1 LKNCFQKE
9 KGLEAEIIDSKLLKA
24 KCKSAFTK
32 TKNKIWRLLQEEDTY
47 IDRQQ
52 IRSLQ
57 EHLDTLHD
65 NIVEVIEIL
74 CSLYKECGDTENAQK
89 VTEELNLIDSDYKAT
104 PNWLT
109 GRRMQRT

>member
-1 LKNCFQKE
+1 M
-9 KGLEAEIIDSKLLKA
+9 
-24 KCKSAFTK
+24 
-32 TKNKIWRLLQEEDTY
+32 QEEDTY

-89 VTEELNLIDSDYKAT
+89 VTEELDMIVNIIK
-104 PNWLT
+104 LT
-109 GRRMQRT
+109 KLV